1 MRKYDRYRGEN
12 LLINGLW
19 GVLFG
24 TFPIIAILIYLAV
37 AKTIEGFSVA
47 PNVLVILILVSCFLS
62 VLLNNASY
70 LLYPLNYNN
79 LHTQLKRLWNQ

>member
-24 TFPIIAILIYLAV
+24 SFTIIAILIYLAV

-62 VLLNNASY
+62 VLLNTARINSKY
-70 LLYPLNYNN
+70 KNN
-79 LHTQLKRLWNQ
+79 EPI

>member
-37 AKTIEGFSVA
+37 DNTIEGFSVA

-62 VLLNNASY
+62 VLLNT
-70 LLYPLNYNN
+70 L
-79 LHTQLKRLWNQ
+79 

>member
-1 MRKYDRYRGEN
+1 MRKYDRYRGDN

-62 VLLNNASY
+62 VLLNTARINSKY
-70 LLYPLNYNN
+70 KNN
-79 LHTQLKRLWNQ
+79 EPI

>member
-24 TFPIIAILIYLAV
+24 PFPIIAILIYIAV
-37 AKTIEGFSVA
+37 AKTIEGF
-47 PNVLVILILVSCFLS
+47 
-62 VLLNNASY
+62 
-70 LLYPLNYNN
+70 
-79 LHTQLKRLWNQ
+79 